1 MPGTASKVVTDP
13 LETYPDQG
21 LIAQITADLSR
32 IFQYGWLEHHFE
44 GFLSKTVEKLVVDHN
59 KVLKEIAAQLAV
71 EVTAYLTD
79 NKLI

>member
-21 LIAQITADLSR
+21 LIDKITADLSD
-32 IFQYGWLEHHFE
+32 IFQYGWLEERFE
-44 GFLSKTVEKLVVDHN
+44 VFLSETLEKLLVDHH
-59 KVLKEIAAQLAV
+59 KELKEIADGLAV
-71 EVTAYLTD
+71 EVTVYLTD

>member
-21 LIAQITADLSR
+21 LIDQITEDLSN
-32 IFQYGWLEHHFE
+32 IFQHGWLEHHLE
-44 GFLSKTVEKLVVDHN
+44 VFLSETMEKLVVDHP
-59 KVLKEIAAQLAV
+59 KVIKEIAGQLAV
-71 EVTAYLTD
+71 EVAVYLTD

>member
-21 LIAQITADLSR
+21 LIDKITADLSD
-32 IFQYGWLEHHFE
+32 IFQYGWLEERFE
-44 GFLSKTVEKLVVDHN
+44 VFLSETLEKLLVDHN
-59 KVLKEIAAQLAV
+59 KALKGIAEELTSDVLV
-71 EVTAYLTD
+71 YLTN

>member
-13 LETYPDQG
+13 LETYPDQR
-21 LIAQITADLSR
+21 LIDKITVDLSD
-32 IFQYGWLEHHFE
+32 IFQYGWLEHHLE
-44 GFLSKTVEKLVVDHN
+44 VFLTETLEKLVVDHP
-59 KVLKEIAAQLAV
+59 KVLKEIADQLAV